1 MAGIQ
6 YIANAF
12 ELLQHSITDIK
23 SYHFDELSIIND
35 DRDKEYK
42 CLLLKLPQAS
52 FKDNYKLPMEQY
64 DIVFYVFDTFMQ
76 DDIRNRA
83 TVWDELKSL
92 AEACLDTLLVNPNLM
107 RLSSDQKVTYNYG
120 HDEHN
125 DNLIGVKVSFSIQI
139 PRC

>member
-12 ELLQHSITDIK
+12 SLLQHSITDIK
-23 SYHFDELSIIND
+23 SYHFDELSIINH

-52 FKDNYKLPMEQY
+52 FKDNYKLPIEQY
-64 DIVFYVFDTFMQ
+64 DVVFYVFDTLMQ
-76 DDIRNRA
+76 DDVRKRE

-92 AEACLDTLLVNPNLM
+92 AEDCLDALLVDPNAM
-107 RLSSDQKVTYNYG
+107 RLSDQKVQYNYG

-125 DNLIGVKVSFSIQI
+125 DTLIGVKVSISIQI

>member
-23 SYHFDELSIIND
+23 SYYFDELSIIND

-52 FKDNYKLPMEQY
+52 QKDNYKLPMEQY
-64 DIVFYVFDTFMQ
+64 DIVFYVFDTFKQ
-76 DDIRNRA
+76 DDVRSRSS
-83 TVWDELKSL
+83 VWDELKYL
-92 AEACLDTLLVNPNLM
+92 AEQCLDALLVNPNLM
-107 RLSSDQKVTYNYG
+107 RLSDQKVLYNYG

-125 DNLIGVKVSFSIQI
+125 DTLIGVKVSISIQI